1 MGNREG
7 LAGVTRKYFIDK
19 RYLKVAG
26 FFLFVAAMIVVI
38 PRIDMGIPDT
48 ETADRATECERLSKD
63 RNPDR
68 LMEEKERCAEEFEE
82 YRGDFQRR
90 P

>member
-1 MGNREG
+1 MK
-7 LAGVTRKYFIDK
+7 RKYFIDK
-19 RYLKVAG
+19 KYLKVAR

-48 ETADRATECERLSKD
+48 ETADRAMVCERLSKD
-63 RNPDR
+63 PNPDR
-68 LMEEKERCAEEFEE
+68 LREEKERCAKEFEE

>member
-1 MGNREG
+1 
-7 LAGVTRKYFIDK
+7 
-19 RYLKVAG
+19 
-26 FFLFVAAMIVVI
+26 
-38 PRIDMGIPDT
+38 MGIPDT

-68 LMEEKERCAEEFEE
+68 LMEEKERCAKEFEEFEE